1 MPLAV
6 RSRPLRWGLRL
17 LMTVL
22 TLALSYAAVADVAY
36 SRVPSVAEPCRDCRS
51 PARVN
56 GYELYYR
63 EVGTDTTRP
72 PVVLVHGGPGHSSL
86 SFKQSFDFLAESRRV
101 VYYDQRGS
109 GNSEA
114 KANPG
119 DYTVEQLVDELE
131 ALRRDVIRADR
142 IVVVGH
148 SFGGALAQ
156 RYALAHSEH
165 VAQLV
170 LIGSIRINNGMTSR
184 LFWTWFGPALWSTA
198 LGFPAADP
206 AVADSESSLGAQD
219 TDVTSRLFDR
229 NRAHQV
235 LDGAGRVRFT
245 TWRELS
251 LSVVGGDHRP
261 ELAALQVPTLFI
273 YGAADSPYTGKP
285 VADEVCG
292 VVPRCTATGFPKS
305 GHWPFLEEPA
315 RFRQILN
322 AFLTP

>member
-1 MPLAV
+1 MALAAIA
-6 RSRPLRWGLRL
+6 
-17 LMTVL
+17 VL
-22 TLALSYAAVADVAY
+22 VLAYAAVADFAY
-36 SRVPSVAEPCRDCRS
+36 SGVPAVAEPCRDCAT
-51 PARVN
+51 PARVD

-63 EVGTDTTRP
+63 EVGTDTTHP

-86 SFKQSFDFLAESRRV
+86 SFKQSFDFLAEGRRV
-101 VYYDQRGS
+101 IYYDQRGS

-114 KANPG
+114 KANPE
-119 DYTVEQLVDELE
+119 DYTVEQLVEELE

-156 RYALAHSEH
+156 RYALAHPDH

-170 LIGSIRINNGMTSR
+170 LVGSIRINNGMTSR
-184 LFWTWFGPALWSTA
+184 TLWTWFGPALWSTA
-198 LGFPAADP
+198 LGFPSADP
-206 AVADSESSLGAQD
+206 ARADSSFFGGAGN
-219 TDVTSRLFDR
+219 VERLFDQG
-229 NRAHQV
+229 RAHEI
-235 LDGAGRVRFT
+235 LDGTGRIRFT

-251 LSVVGGDHRP
+251 LSVVGDARRP

-273 YGAADSPYTGKP
+273 YGAADSPYTGQP
-285 VADEVCG
+285 VADELCG
-292 VVPRCTATGFPKS
+292 VVPRCTKAGFSKS

-315 RFRQILN
+315 RFRQVLT